1 MSEVE
6 TESGTVTFVGGRAES
21 QTTEGEGSG
30 TPDAERAAA
39 IAAVKEALKGEA
51 AKAGESAAKEAKAAR
66 EQDPLRP
73 RGDTTRDANGKFVAK
88 PADPDGA
95 PEKPIKNESEE
106 DATALKRVL
115 QERKQIAATKAAQQA
130 EFTRQQQQLQAY
142 ERHLAQQRAEIERD
156 RKRYE
161 VIKTD
166 PVRAFRE
173 NGWDPESVIL
183 DLARDGTPEGQAM
196 RAQRELQA
204 QLKEMQDWKA
214 AQEAQRVE
222 AQRQA
227 EARAWDQRRAQI
239 EQEFVTTALNEDKHP
254 HLTAF
259 YKGHEASLVAE
270 GDSVADQYRAL
281 TGKEATS
288 TEIAEYLEDR
298 AAKWY
303 KTMSSRSQAPSAAGQ
318 QNRPVVTQ
326 GRPTQGSATG
336 RTLSAD
342 DSSERRSLGAS
353 FKDLDGDERLAAARD
368 AVGAALRAST
378 ER

>member
-6 TESGTVTFVGGRAES
+6 TESGTVTFVNGRAES

-30 TPDAERAAA
+30 TPEGERAAA

-51 AKAGESAAKEAKAAR
+51 AKAGEDAAKEARSAR

-88 PADPDGA
+88 PADPDA
-95 PEKPIKNESEE
+95 HEKPIKNDADE

-130 EFTRQQQQLQAY
+130 EFSKMQQQLQAY
-142 ERHLAQQRAEIERD
+142 ERHLQQQRAEIERD

-196 RAQRELQA
+196 RQQRELQA

-222 AQRQA
+222 AQRQH
-227 EARAWDQRRAQI
+227 EARQWDQRRAQI
-239 EQEFVTTALNEDKHP
+239 EQEFVSTALNEDKHP

-353 FKDLDGDERLAAARD
+353 FKDLDGDERLAAARE
-368 AVGAALRAST
+368 AVGAALRSSG

>member
-6 TESGTVTFVGGRAES
+6 TESGTVTYVNGRVES

-30 TPDAERAAA
+30 TPDGEREAA
-39 IAAVKEALKGEA
+39 IAAVKAALKGEA
-51 AKAGESAAKEAKAAR
+51 AKAGESAAKEAKEAR

-73 RGDTTRDANGKFVAK
+73 RSDTTRDEAGKFTK
-88 PADPDGA
+88 TT
-95 PEKPIKNESEE
+95 E
-106 DATALKRVL
+106 DAPKAPTDDDAASLKRVL
-115 QERKQIAATKAAQQA
+115 QERKQIAANKAAQQS
-130 EFTRQQQQLQAY
+130 EFNKMHQQLQAY
-142 ERHLAQQRAEIERD
+142 ERSLQQQRAEIDRD

-161 VIKTD
+161 TIKTD

-173 NGWDPESVIL
+173 NGWDPEAVIL
-183 DLARDGTPEGQAM
+183 DLARDGTPEGVAARQ
-196 RAQRELQA
+196 QREFQS
-204 QLKEMQDWKA
+204 QLKEMQDWKLQQEQSR
-214 AQEAQRVE
+214 QEAT
-222 AQRQA
+222 RQA
-227 EARAWDQRRAQI
+227 ESRAWDARRAQV
-239 EQEFVTTALNEDKHP
+239 EQEFVGTALNEEKHP
-254 HLTAF
+254 HLSSF
-259 YKGHEASLVAE
+259 YSGHEASLVAE

-288 TEIAEYLEDR
+288 SEIAEYLEER

-303 KTMSSRSQAPSAAGQ
+303 KTMSSKSQALVAGGQ
-318 QNRPVVTQ
+318 QTRPPVTQ

-353 FKDLDGDERLAAARD
+353 FKDLDGDERLAAARE
-368 AVGAALRAST
+368 AVGAALRASS

>member
-6 TESGTVTFVGGRAES
+6 TESGTVTFVNGRAES

-30 TPDAERAAA
+30 TPEGERAAA

-51 AKAGESAAKEAKAAR
+51 AKAGESAAKEARAAR

-88 PADPDGA
+88 AAEPDVEPA
-95 PEKPIKNESEE
+95 KPKNEADE
-106 DATALKRVL
+106 DAVSLKRVL
-115 QERKQIAATKAAQQA
+115 QERKQIAATKAAQQV
-130 EFTRQQQQLQAY
+130 EFTKQQQQLQAY
-142 ERHLAQQRAEIERD
+142 ERHLQQQRAEIERD

-183 DLARDGTPEGQAM
+183 DLARDGTPEGAAARQ
-196 RAQRELQA
+196 QREFQA
-204 QLKEMQDWKA
+204 QLKEMQDWKLA
-214 AQEAQRVE
+214 QEQQRQEAQR
-222 AQRQA
+222 QH
-227 EARAWDQRRAQI
+227 EARQWDQRRAQV
-239 EQEFVTTALNEDKHP
+239 EQEFVSTALNEERHP
-254 HLTAF
+254 HLASF

-288 TEIAEYLEDR
+288 SEIAEYLEER

-318 QNRPVVTQ
+318 QNRQAVTQ

-353 FKDLDGDERLAAARD
+353 FKDLDGDERLAAARE
-368 AVGAALRAST
+368 AVGAALRSSG

>member
-30 TPDAERAAA
+30 TPDGERAAA
-39 IAAVKEALKGEA
+39 IAAVKAALKGEA
-51 AKAGESAAKEAKAAR
+51 EKAGESAAKEAKAAR

-88 PADPDGA
+88 PATPDGE
-95 PEKPIKNESEE
+95 PEKPKNESDE

-130 EFTRQQQQLQAY
+130 EFTKMQQQLQAY
-142 ERHLAQQRAEIERD
+142 ERHLQQQRAEIERD

-196 RAQRELQA
+196 RQQRELQA

-214 AQEAQRVE
+214 AQEAQRLE

-239 EQEFVTTALNEDKHP
+239 EQEFVSTALNEERHP
-254 HLTAF
+254 HLSAF

-288 TEIAEYLEDR
+288 TEIAEYLEER

-353 FKDLDGDERLAAARD
+353 FKDLDGDERLAAARE
-368 AVGAALRAST
+368 AVGAALRSSG